1 MAYSSYYEFTV
12 SQIDNDEM
20 KISELDNETL
30 FMNIYNYY
38 CFKNFMSM
46 YYIWRHTAL
55 DRLRTNIKK
64 KWKKDL
70 FTNVNLF
77 IDLLEKRYEAVNP
90 CAFFLIQKTILLKLF
105 L

>member
-12 SQIDNDEM
+12 SLIDNDEM
-20 KISELDNETL
+20 EISELDNETL

-38 CFKNFMSM
+38 CFTNFMSV

-64 KWKKDL
+64 KM
-70 FTNVNLF
+70 
-77 IDLLEKRYEAVNP
+77 EKRFVYQCEFVY
-90 CAFFLIQKTILLKLF
+90 
-105 L
+105 

>member
-38 CFKNFMSM
+38 CFKKFMSM

-55 DRLRTNIKK
+55 DRLRINIKRK
-64 KWKKDL
+64 
-70 FTNVNLF
+70 
-77 IDLLEKRYEAVNP
+77 
-90 CAFFLIQKTILLKLF
+90 
-105 L
+105 